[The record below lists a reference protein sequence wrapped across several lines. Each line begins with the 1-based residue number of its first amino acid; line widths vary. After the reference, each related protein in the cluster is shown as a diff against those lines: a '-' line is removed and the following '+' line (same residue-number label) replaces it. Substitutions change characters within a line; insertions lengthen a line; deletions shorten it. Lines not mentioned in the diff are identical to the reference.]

1 MLSIIDGV
9 FYCLSAPPV
18 VTHFVFRFR
27 RTSQGRIMTPLII
40 AAAQSISC
48 AGDLAAN
55 ITRHQ
60 RFIQVAAE
68 QGVQLLVFPELS
80 LTGYERGLA
89 AGLAIAPD
97 ASVLQP
103 LRDFAREVGVTTVVG
118 MPIRL
123 PDDSPVL
130 IGALVLGADGSLGI
144 YSKQHLHPG
153 EEVAF
158 APGTGGSTLTIGAE
172 TVALAV
178 CADFSRASH
187 AAAAAQQG
195 ADLYA
200 AGVLITENGY
210 AADTALLQGYASTH
224 SMAVL
229 MANHGGTTGGWESAG
244 RSAIWA
250 SDGSLIAA
258 APGTGNLMVIA
269 RRNADG
275 WKGQIVEVA
284 QV

>member
-1 MLSIIDGV
+1 
-9 FYCLSAPPV
+9 
-18 VTHFVFRFR
+18 
-27 RTSQGRIMTPLII
+27 MTTLTI
-40 AAAQSISC
+40 AAAQSISI
-48 AGDLAAN
+48 AGDLTAN
-55 ITRHQ
+55 IVWHQ
-60 RFIQVAAE
+60 RFMQVAAE

-89 AGLAIAPD
+89 AELAIAPED
-97 ASVLQP
+97 SVLQP
-103 LRDFAREVGVTTVVG
+103 LRDFAQEVGVTTVVG
-118 MPIRL
+118 MPVRL
-123 PDDSPVL
+123 SEHSPVL
-130 IGALVLGADGSLGI
+130 IGALVLGADGSLGV

-158 APGTGGSTLTIGAE
+158 APGTGGSPLTIGGD
-172 TVALAV
+172 TIALAV
-178 CADFSRASH
+178 CADFSHASH

-210 AADTALLQGYASTH
+210 APDTALLQGYAVRH

-229 MANHGGTTGGWESAG
+229 MANHGGATGGWESAG

-258 APGTGNLMVIA
+258 APGVGNLLVVA
-269 RRNADG
+269 RRNADD
-275 WKGQIVEVA
+275 WAGQTITVA
-284 QV
+284 EA

>member
-1 MLSIIDGV
+1 
-9 FYCLSAPPV
+9 
-18 VTHFVFRFR
+18 
-27 RTSQGRIMTPLII
+27 
-40 AAAQSISC
+40 
-48 AGDLAAN
+48 
-55 ITRHQ
+55 
-60 RFIQVAAE
+60 
-68 QGVQLLVFPELS
+68 VQLLVFPELS

-89 AGLAIAPD
+89 AELAIAPD
-97 ASVLQP
+97 ARALQP

-123 PDDSPVL
+123 SDASPVL
-130 IGALVLGADGSLGI
+130 IGALVLGADGSLGV

-158 APGTGGSTLTIGAE
+158 APGTGGSTLKIGTD

-178 CADFSRASH
+178 CADFSHASH
-187 AAAAAQQG
+187 AAAAARQG

-210 AADTALLQGYASTH
+210 APDTALLQGYACTH

-229 MANHGGTTGGWESAG
+229 MANHGGATGGWESAG

-250 SDGSLIAA
+250 ADGRLIVA
-258 APGTGNLMVIA
+258 APGTGDLMVVA
-269 RRNADG
+269 RRHADG
-275 WKGQIVEVA
+275 WKGQIVAVA
-284 QV
+284 EA

>member
-1 MLSIIDGV
+1 
-9 FYCLSAPPV
+9 
-18 VTHFVFRFR
+18 
-27 RTSQGRIMTPLII
+27 MTPLTI
-40 AAAQSISC
+40 AAAQSISI
-48 AGDLAAN
+48 AGDLVAN
-55 ITRHQ
+55 IAGHQ

-80 LTGYERGLA
+80 LTGYEQGLA
-89 AGLAIAPD
+89 AELAIAPD
-97 ASVLQP
+97 SEVLQP
-103 LRDFAREVGVTTVVG
+103 LRDFARKAGVTTVVG

-123 PDDSPVL
+123 SDDSPVM

-144 YSKQHLHPG
+144 YTKQHLHAG

-158 APGTGGSTLTIGAE
+158 AAGTGGSPLMIGAD

-178 CADFSRASH
+178 CADFSHASH

-210 AADTALLQGYASTH
+210 APDTACLQGYARSH
-224 SMAVL
+224 GMVVL
-229 MANHGGTTGGWESAG
+229 MANHGGATGGWKSAG

-250 SDGSLIAA
+250 PDGSLISV
-258 APGTGNLMVIA
+258 APGTGNLMVVA
-269 RRNADG
+269 RRHAHG
-275 WKGQIVEVA
+275 WTGQIVAVPEV
-284 QV
+284 

>member
-1 MLSIIDGV
+1 M
-9 FYCLSAPPV
+9 
-18 VTHFVFRFR
+18 
-27 RTSQGRIMTPLII
+27 
-40 AAAQSISC
+40 
-48 AGDLAAN
+48 
-55 ITRHQ
+55 
-60 RFIQVAAE
+60 QVAAE

-89 AGLAIAPD
+89 AELAIVPGAE
-97 ASVLQP
+97 VLQS
-103 LRDFAREVGVTTVVG
+103 LRDFAREVGLTTVVG

-123 PDDSPVL
+123 SEDSPVL

-144 YSKQHLHPG
+144 YSKQHLHAG

-158 APGTGGSTLTIGAE
+158 APGTGGSTLTIGTD

-178 CADFSRASH
+178 CADFSHASH

-195 ADLYA
+195 ADVYA

-210 AADTALLQGYASTH
+210 APDTAILQGYARSH
-224 SMAVL
+224 SMVVL
-229 MANHGGTTGGWESAG
+229 MANHGGATGGWESAG

-250 SDGSLIAA
+250 SDGSLISV

-275 WKGQIVEVA
+275 WQGQVVA
-284 QV
+284 VSEA